1 MTRRLV
7 GIFAAVMMVVS
18 SALAD
23 ETCNPAKDP
32 VLKVFGCTSN
42 PCIVGHNM
50 GGLIEDFA
58 AALKEIERRQETER
72 RQWTVVFTGIC
83 PSACGWFADR
93 GRHYVKITMQTMLLF
108 HQARELHDGDYS
120 CTAAGGVVRP
130 GTVPIRYFDPP
141 QSSDVDAEVRRRG
154 GYPQDGFLPIPA
166 WQLRIWRLYKL
177 EPQTN

>member
-23 ETCNPAKDP
+23 ETCIPAKDP
-32 VLKVFGCTSN
+32 VLKVFGCTSS

-50 GGLIEDFA
+50 GGLIDDFA
-58 AALKEIERRQETER
+58 AALKEIERRQKMEH
-72 RQWTVVFTGIC
+72 RQWTVVFTGD
-83 PSACGWFADR
+83 CGSTCALFLDR
-93 GRHYVKITMQTMLLF
+93 GRHYVKITRQTMLLF

-120 CTAAGGVVRP
+120 CTAAGVVVRP
-130 GTVPIRYFDPP
+130 GSVPIRYFAPP
-141 QSSDVDAEVRRRG
+141 QSSDVDEKVRKRG
-154 GYPQDGFLPIPA
+154 GYPQDDFLTIPA
-166 WQLRIWRLYKL
+166 WELGIWELYKL